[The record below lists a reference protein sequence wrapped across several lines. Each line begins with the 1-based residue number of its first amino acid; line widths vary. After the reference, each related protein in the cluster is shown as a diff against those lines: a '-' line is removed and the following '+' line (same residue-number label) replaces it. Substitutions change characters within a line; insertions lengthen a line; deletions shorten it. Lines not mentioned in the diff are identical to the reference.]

1 MLATALKR
9 TLILANIILINTSTA
24 AVVDTFATLST
35 DFNDSISIDSTGN
48 IYVSNAGPFANGRG
62 TGTTVFKISPEG
74 VISNYQHIEQPTGSS
89 IDAADNLYV
98 RGILSSGNPGT
109 YRITPDGTLSEFST
123 SPGSLDWNSQGEAFA
138 VSYSERSIFKVDNQ
152 GNFSTFASPP
162 LINGPVSIV
171 FDENDKMYVGNF
183 NDGRII
189 LVNQNGTSESVGIV
203 PGGMG
208 YMTYMAGKFYA
219 TGFNSNRIYSVSKS
233 GEVVIVAGSGSVGQT
248 DGEGTTASFSKPNGI
263 AGMPDGRTLLVSQYG
278 AGARN
283 IRSVRIDADQVVV
296 QIANND
302 DFSVDEDTSEAFNP
316 LENDDGFGATID
328 TTSLVVVQQPGN
340 GSVQVDSQTGAITY
354 TSNLNYYGTDTLT
367 YQVNDNMGAVSNE
380 ATITINIAPI
390 ADAPIVENDTV
401 TTTKN
406 KAAKIAV
413 LENDSDPDNSTL
425 SYGDITLVSMPA
437 NGTVK
442 IDTDSILYTPTAD
455 FTGQDTFD
463 YSISNVSG
471 NVSKNASVA
480 ITINDDTPTAPTP
493 VEPTQPATSQDSGGG
508 GSVSLLMYLSLL
520 MLGYRKLA

>member
-1 MLATALKR
+1 
-9 TLILANIILINTSTA
+9 
-24 AVVDTFATLST
+24 
-35 DFNDSISIDSTGN
+35 
-48 IYVSNAGPFANGRG
+48 
-62 TGTTVFKISPEG
+62 
-74 VISNYQHIEQPTGSS
+74 
-89 IDAADNLYV
+89 
-98 RGILSSGNPGT
+98 
-109 YRITPDGTLSEFST
+109 
-123 SPGSLDWNSQGEAFA
+123 
-138 VSYSERSIFKVDNQ
+138 
-152 GNFSTFASPP
+152 
-162 LINGPVSIV
+162 
-171 FDENDKMYVGNF
+171 
-183 NDGRII
+183 
-189 LVNQNGTSESVGIV
+189 
-203 PGGMG
+203 
-208 YMTYMAGKFYA
+208 
-219 TGFNSNRIYSVSKS
+219 
-233 GEVVIVAGSGSVGQT
+233 
-248 DGEGTTASFSKPNGI
+248 
-263 AGMPDGRTLLVSQYG
+263 
-278 AGARN
+278 
-283 IRSVRIDADQVVV
+283 VRIDADQVVV